1 MSHALTIKYGQPVS
15 ILIAK
20 IGIGNFLVPRDEQVQ
35 MQECNGIWDTGASNS
50 AISKRLIENL
60 GLMPTRL
67 VNVYHAGGKSEVRVY
82 QISLALENNILFPDI
97 EVTEADLLDD
107 HLPEHE
113 QFDVLIGMDIIGAGD
128 FAITNFKEK
137 TTLTFRVPSKEEI
150 DFTKNR

>member
-1 MSHALTIKYGQPVS
+1 
-15 ILIAK
+15 
-20 IGIGNFLVPRDEQVQ
+20 